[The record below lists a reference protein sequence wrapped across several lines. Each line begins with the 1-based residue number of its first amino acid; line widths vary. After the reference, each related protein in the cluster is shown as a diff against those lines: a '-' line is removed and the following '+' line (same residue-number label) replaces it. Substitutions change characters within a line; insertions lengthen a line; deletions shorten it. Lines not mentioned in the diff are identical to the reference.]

1 MTPQQRFVDNGD
13 ETVSDRKTGLMWK
26 KTDTMID
33 LKKWVNYQD
42 SVDYVRELKEKRFAG
57 YDDWRLPT
65 KDEMYSLYDETLS
78 QKDKF
83 GKIIHISNQ
92 FASGGG
98 FSMIAK
104 MVDGRFRT
112 WVLKLRDGEY
122 ENPDGLWTLTEAARA
137 VRSQT

>member
-1 MTPQQRFVDNGD
+1 MAEQERFVDNGD

-26 KTDTMID
+26 KTDSMID
-33 LKKWVNYQD
+33 LKKWVNYQE
-42 SVDYVRELKEKRFAG
+42 SVDYARELRAKKFAG

-83 GKIIHISNQ
+83 GKEIHINDK
-92 FASGGG
+92 FASGCG

-104 MVDGRFRT
+104 QVDGRMRT
-112 WVLKLRDGEY
+112 WVLKLRDGEF
-122 ENPDGLWTLTEAARA
+122 EQPDGLWTLTEAARA

>member
-1 MTPQQRFVDNGD
+1 MTSQERFVDNGD

-26 KTDTMID
+26 KTDTMND

>member
-1 MTPQQRFVDNGD
+1 MNPQERFVDNGD

-26 KTDTMID
+26 KTDSMID

-104 MVDGRFRT
+104 MVDGRIRT

>member
-13 ETVSDRKTGLMWK
+13 ETVNDRKTGLMWK

>member
-1 MTPQQRFVDNGD
+1 MTPQQRFVDHSD

-65 KDEMYSLYDETLS
+65 KDEMHSLYDETLS

>member
-65 KDEMYSLYDETLS
+65 KDEMCSLYDETLS

-83 GKIIHISNQ
+83 GKIIHISDQ

-104 MVDGRFRT
+104 MVDGRMRT

-122 ENPDGLWTLTEAARA
+122 EHPDGVWTLTEAARA